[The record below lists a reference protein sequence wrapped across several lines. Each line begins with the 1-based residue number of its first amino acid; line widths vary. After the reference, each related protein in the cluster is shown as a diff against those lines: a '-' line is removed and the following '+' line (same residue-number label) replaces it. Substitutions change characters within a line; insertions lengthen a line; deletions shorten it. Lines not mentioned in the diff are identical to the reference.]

1 MILCVLY
8 SLLLAFISLSP
19 GELEIAGNLPEAGLA
34 WQEDGSLD
42 GQSRVL
48 CRLLE
53 EALYAG
59 HGNRAMI
66 LMGDLQHFGAEDDL
80 IDFWYARLAWIC
92 GLENMAAER
101 LESFAGDDWLGY
113 RARGMAHIMRRHPE
127 EAIPELELSIARA
140 GSIRRRFYSVID
152 LCWANLAAGNTFESI
167 RIATFLVDSF
177 PCEGLPRI
185 ILAVCYQESGRYAS
199 AMMMLQNTASN
210 SNFGAGP
217 RSMAADL
224 LRDYE

>member
-1 MILCVLY
+1 MILFVLY
-8 SLLLAFISLSP
+8 SLLLACISMSP
-19 GELEIAGNLPEAGLA
+19 SELEIAGNMPEAGLA
-34 WQEDGSLD
+34 WQEEGSVD

-66 LMGDLQHFGAEDDL
+66 LMNDLRHIGAEDDL

-101 LESFAGDDWLGY
+101 LESFAGNDWLGY

-127 EAIPELELSIARA
+127 EAIPELELSIEYA
-140 GSIRRRFYSVID
+140 GSTRRRFYSVID

-167 RIATFLVDSF
+167 QIATFLVDSF
-177 PCEGLPRI
+177 PAEGLPRI
-185 ILAVCYQESGRYAS
+185 ILAICYHESDRYAS
-199 AMMMLQNTASN
+199 AMMLLQNTALD

-224 LRDYE
+224 LSDYE